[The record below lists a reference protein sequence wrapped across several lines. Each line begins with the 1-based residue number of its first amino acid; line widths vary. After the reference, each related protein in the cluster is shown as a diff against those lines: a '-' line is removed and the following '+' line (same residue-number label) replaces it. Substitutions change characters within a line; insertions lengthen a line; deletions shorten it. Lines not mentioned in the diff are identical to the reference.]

1 MVVLTKLSWATAIA
15 FLPFERRPAIEKFRK
30 ELDER
35 MELAFTNVHKVA
47 KKYKVDLRTAAFI
60 VAVGR
65 VSSAFSVRGSL
76 V

>member
-1 MVVLTKLSWATAIA
+1 
-15 FLPFERRPAIEKFRK
+15 
-30 ELDER
+30 
-35 MELAFTNVHKVA
+35 VA
-47 KKYKVDLRTAAFI
+47 KKYQVDLRTAAFI